1 VDLWSSSITQTDRVL
16 HDWMLGRIDHCDCSR
31 MSCGGLVAAER
42 PPVFARLT
50 LGALSFYWHGLDVR
64 TTIESLRYATS
75 PVGSSLS
82 YILPLSHASFGRVA
96 SAM

>member
-1 VDLWSSSITQTDRVL
+1 
-16 HDWMLGRIDHCDCSR
+16 MLGQIDQCDCSR

-42 PPVFARLT
+42 PPVFARPT
-50 LGALSFYWHGLDVR
+50 LGALSFYLYGLHVR
-64 TTIESLRYATS
+64 TTNESLHYATN